1 MNSVRDISY
10 WTFWCVESPGIL
22 RAVPYCK
29 AKLIKKR
36 STRSRPV
43 KKVFFLLNVAIRGFD
58 HFLYNTTQLNSFSD
72 TGAATRGQRVTD
84 LPQTELK

>member
-1 MNSVRDISY
+1 MRETYLIGRFRVYDRWVFYELCRI
-10 WTFWCVESPGIL
+10 G
-22 RAVPYCK
+22 K

-43 KKVFFLLNVAIRGFD
+43 KKVFFLLNVAIRGFN

>member
-1 MNSVRDISY
+1 MRETYHIGRFGVYDRWVFYELCRI
-10 WTFWCVESPGIL
+10 G
-22 RAVPYCK
+22 K

-43 KKVFFLLNVAIRGFD
+43 KKVFLLNVAIGGFD

-72 TGAATRGQRVTD
+72 TGAATRGQRITD